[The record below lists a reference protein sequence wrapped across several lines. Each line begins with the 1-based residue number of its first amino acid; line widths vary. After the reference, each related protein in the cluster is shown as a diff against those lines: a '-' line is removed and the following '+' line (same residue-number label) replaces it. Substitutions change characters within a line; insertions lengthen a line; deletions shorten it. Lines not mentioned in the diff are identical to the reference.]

1 MISLSW
7 ERELID
13 LYNKNEEIAGKIQ
26 EKKIKVDGKEKKIPY
41 ILAPVYHT
49 IAEAGITITL
59 REDGSFEEACTVYED
74 ENLTV
79 IPISIKS
86 ASRTSNYFPH
96 PLCDQLR
103 YLANDFPK
111 YVEDKKIKEK
121 LPKSH
126 KEYMDNLR
134 RWKDSD
140 FSHPVVEAI
149 YRYLEKGEIIRDLI
163 AVKVLKPN
171 SEEDLLKKGKKLL
184 HCSMKLVSPH
194 YVL

>member
-1 MISLSW
+1 MSW

-79 IPISIKS
+79 IPISIK
-86 ASRTSNYFPH
+86 
-96 PLCDQLR
+96 
-103 YLANDFPK
+103 
-111 YVEDKKIKEK
+111 KI
-121 LPKSH
+121 L
-126 KEYMDNLR
+126 
-134 RWKDSD
+134 
-140 FSHPVVEAI
+140 
-149 YRYLEKGEIIRDLI
+149 
-163 AVKVLKPN
+163 
-171 SEEDLLKKGKKLL
+171 
-184 HCSMKLVSPH
+184 
-194 YVL
+194 